1 MKIQSLSVHVP
12 AGCPNCCSFC
22 VSHMHKDQY
31 QNLIETINGDTEFYE
46 KEYIER
52 LLFARDNECNT
63 VMLTGNGEPLANK
76 NFLAKFAHLNE
87 RLGANK
93 FRWIEIQT
101 SGIFL
106 DENYA
111 GFLRKT
117 VGVKNISISL
127 SDMFDSAK
135 NAEYNQTKNG
145 LEVNI
150 IKTCELIKKN
160 GFGLRLSLN
169 MTDMYN
175 NKTPEEIFKCAKE
188 LGADQVTFRKLYT
201 TKEKNTQQDLWILKH
216 GCNQT
221 KLEEINQYII
231 QNGTDPRVL
240 PFGAVRYII
249 NGISTV
255 IDMNCMNK
263 CDEKTII
270 EDTVKYLI
278 LRPDC
283 KLYDQWD
290 NSGSLLF

>member
-12 AGCPNCCSFC
+12 AGCPNHCSFC
-22 VSHMHKDQY
+22 VSHMHTDQY
-31 QNLIETINGDTEFYE
+31 QNLIEKINGDTEFFE

-52 LLFARDNECNT
+52 LLFARDNGCNT

-87 RLGANK
+87 RLGTNK

-106 DENYA
+106 DNDYA
-111 GFLRKT
+111 AFLRKT

-127 SDMFDSAK
+127 SDMFDSK
-135 NAEYNQTKNG
+135 INAQYNNTKKG
-145 LEVNI
+145 LEI
-150 IKTCELIKKN
+150 DIGETCNLIKQH

-169 MTDMYN
+169 MTDSYN
-175 NKTPEEIFKCAKE
+175 DKSPALIFNYAKQ
-188 LGADQVTFRKLYT
+188 LGADQITFRKLYT
-201 TKEKNTQQDLWILKH
+201 TKEQNTPQDKWILEH
-216 GCNQT
+216 GCNQE
-221 KLEEINQYII
+221 KLEEIKQYII
-231 QNGTDPRVL
+231 QNGQDPRVL
-240 PFGAVRYII
+240 PFGAVRYIV

-263 CDEKTII
+263 CDEKNIA